1 MEFAHDRQIS
11 AFRFGDLHTVL
22 PGYQVLLFLSAC
34 YRDGGGNWLMF
45 GQHKTQGCRRGQ
57 GSGFIAALC
66 VSAIVL
72 LNALVPVAAA
82 PLDDEIGTLAT
93 DTSAT
98 AKDIAQLEQEVRQ
111 LIDTRIS
118 LFLTLG
124 SQNGLDLDS
133 VELFVNGR
141 PAVSHL
147 YTPNENGALKQGGMQ
162 KLFMGNLVNGT
173 HELKAVITAR
183 AANDRFVR
191 RESLHNFKKRPGEL
205 RLEMALEAR
214 APDYEPHVSFVEFE
228 QSPNAVIGWNSGTQ
242 SGTASKSHQQNLYEK
257 AEVARASGD
266 AESAGKILATMD
278 EGYWSAVGY
287 LNLSADYARN
297 DLKPSRAL
305 VALRVALAMADK
317 DADAQRR
324 TALRSRILLRAGYL
338 AYTSSDYEK
347 AIGFLEKIPLDS
359 YKTPQA
365 LYLHGLALAEQGN
378 HRAAMQS
385 WHRAKKYPLA
395 YPGVAYAWIGMGRG
409 YDLAGYLGQ
418 AGEAYLAAN
427 AAYEG
432 ERVTLRALSSQI
444 EEQGAFKALVLDARS
459 QSAGTA
465 GSTVAGVGK
474 TTLGSPKVEWFLAD
488 SRTLAQPRMA
498 YLLTLM
504 EQPAAQLAVDRVA
517 DLAQMAVDLQRNTH
531 DLGVFITAIKE
542 ELAKPGSK
550 AEHQPDNARKL
561 LADSQRLRETSLA
574 HLDTV
579 VALRVRAEAVLDQIA
594 LDFVAAQDQ
603 KMVFALDKTEQQ
615 IAHLY
620 EYLALQE
627 LDTGGAAR

>member
-22 PGYQVLLFLSAC
+22 AGYQVLPFLSAC
-34 YRDGGGNWLMF
+34 YRDGGGSWLMF
-45 GQHKTQGCRRGQ
+45 GLHKTQGCRRGQ
-57 GSGFIAALC
+57 GCGFIAALC
-66 VSAIVL
+66 VSAIVVL
-72 LNALVPVAAA
+72 TSALVPVAAA

-93 DTSAT
+93 ETSAT
-98 AKDIAQLEQEVRQ
+98 AKDIAQLEQKVRQ
-111 LIDTRIS
+111 LIDTRLS

-133 VELFVNGR
+133 VELFVNGK

-147 YTPNENGALKQGGMQ
+147 YTPNENGALKQGGIQ

-191 RESLHNFKKRPGEL
+191 RESLHSFKKRPGEL

-214 APDYEPHVSFVEFE
+214 APDYEPRVSFVEFK
-228 QSPNAVIGWNSGTQ
+228 QFTNAAIGWNSSTQ
-242 SGTASKSHQQNLYEK
+242 SGTASKSHQQELYEK

-338 AYTSSDYEK
+338 AYTSADYEK

-359 YKTPQA
+359 HKTPQA

-409 YDLAGYLGQ
+409 YDLSGYLGQ

-459 QSAGTA
+459 GTA

-517 DLAQMAVDLQRNTH
+517 NLAQMAVHLQRNIH

-542 ELAKPGSK
+542 ELAKPGSN
-550 AEHQPDNARKL
+550 AEHRSDNPRQL
-561 LADSQRLRETSLA
+561 LVDSQRMRETSLA

-627 LDTGGAAR
+627 LDTGGQAR